1 MSIVRNPSSLACL
14 PAAALALCAA
24 CATPGKPAV
33 AQLAESPVVAAE
45 LVAADPRGVIAWDG
59 RTGERV
65 AWSELVARA
74 SSAEAVLIGEN
85 HGHPLGLAAA
95 AALFE
100 DLVAARPRATLA
112 MEFFERDEQSR
123 IDDWLAGLADE
134 PVFLARTQRSNGN
147 YPPGHRA
154 MLHTA
159 KSNGRAVHAANA
171 PRPYVRLARTQ
182 GYEALA
188 QLTPEQQRLFHF
200 PDKLFA
206 GRYRQSFDAFMAN
219 GADPAA
225 ADVRPRLD
233 AVFRSQSLWD
243 WTMGASVVEAVRGA
257 QTPLVLVVGRFHVD
271 HEGGTLQVVRHL
283 RPGTRTLVVSF
294 VDQRADELQEADRER
309 GDIVIYVGPA
319 S

>member
-1 MSIVRNPSSLACL
+1 MNIVRIPSSARR
-14 PAAALALCAA
+14 ALAPAILVLAG
-24 CATPGKPAV
+24 CATPGKPAS
-33 AQLAESPVVAAE
+33 ADLASSPVVAAE
-45 LVAADPRGVIAWDG
+45 LVEADPRGVAAWDG
-59 RTGERV
+59 ATGARV
-65 AWSELVARA
+65 AWSDLVARA
-74 SSAEAVLIGEN
+74 AASEAVLVGEN
-85 HGHPLGLAAA
+85 HGHPLGLASA

-100 DLVAARPRATLA
+100 DLVAARPRAMLA

-123 IDDWLAGLADE
+123 IDDWLSGLADE
-134 PVFLARTQRSNGN
+134 PTFLARTQRSTGN

-154 MLHTA
+154 MLHAA
-159 KSNGRAVHAANA
+159 KSNERAVLAANA

-243 WTMGASVVEAVRGA
+243 WTMGASVVEALRGA
-257 QTPLVLVVGRFHVD
+257 RTPVMLVVGRFHVD

-283 RPGTRTLVVSF
+283 RPGTRALVVSF
-294 VDQRADELQEADRER
+294 VDQWSDALQEADRGR
-309 GDIVIYVGPA
+309 GDIVVYVGPG

>member
-1 MSIVRNPSSLACL
+1 MKLVHPASTNASLAASL
-14 PAAALALCAA
+14 LALVAA
-24 CATPGKPAV
+24 CAAPGKAPA
-33 AQLAESPVVAAE
+33 ADLLSLPVVAAE
-45 LVAADPRGVIAWDG
+45 LVAADPRGVVAWDG
-59 RTGERV
+59 RTGARV
-65 AWSELVARA
+65 EWSELVARA
-74 SSAEAVLIGEN
+74 AAAEAVLVGEN
-85 HGHPLGLAAA
+85 HGHPLGLASA

-134 PVFLARTQRSNGN
+134 PVFLARTQRSAGN

-154 MLHTA
+154 MLHAA
-159 KSNGRAVHAANA
+159 KSSGRAVLAANA
-171 PRPYVRLARTQ
+171 PRAHVRLARTQ

-206 GRYRQSFDAFMAN
+206 GRYRESFDAFMAN
-219 GADPAA
+219 GSDPASA
-225 ADVRPRLD
+225 ELRPRLD
-233 AVFRSQSLWD
+233 AVYRSQSLWD

-257 QTPLVLVVGRFHVD
+257 RTPVLLVVGRFHVD

-294 VDQRADELQEADRER
+294 VDQRHDALQEADRGR
-309 GDIVIYVGPA
+309 GDIVVYVGPG